1 MYTVNILNNG
11 EWVAPG
17 TVIYLHAFGR
27 HDPVKI
33 VQNFYLVRGRGH
45 TILIDTGIDNLE
57 DYLTEEQERSF
68 VSAPSR
74 TTEELLRDA
83 GVALEDVDMLIL
95 THLHF
100 DHYINA
106 RLFPNARI
114 IINRREWH
122 YNLSPENKR
131 YAPQVGFPREVF
143 GWLVDE
149 AWERLQLVEGEAE
162 VLPGI
167 RVIWTGGHSPGHQ
180 IVTVETT
187 QGTVIIPGDEI
198 YMYENL
204 EANIP
209 IGYYYSFENVVAA
222 MDLIRG
228 MEAIVLPAHD
238 PKVHERYP
246 SLQIGNQRVP

>member
-1 MYTVNILNNG
+1 MFMYTVSILNNG

-33 VQNFYLVRGRGH
+33 VQNFYLVQGGGNK
-45 TILIDTGIDNLE
+45 ILIDTGIDNLE
-57 DYLTEEQERSF
+57 GYLTEEQERCF

-74 TTEELLRDA
+74 STEALLREA
-83 GVALEDVDMLIL
+83 GVAPEDVDTLIL

-114 IINRREWH
+114 IINRREWL
-122 YNLSPENKR
+122 YSLMPENKR
-131 YAPQVGFPREVF
+131 YAPRAGFPREVF
-143 GWLVDE
+143 GWLANE
-149 AWERLQLVEGEAE
+149 AWERLTLVDGEVE

-180 IVTVETT
+180 IVTVKTE

-204 EANIP
+204 EADIP
-209 IGYYYSFENVVAA
+209 IGYFYNFENVVAA
-222 MDLIRG
+222 MELIRE
-228 MEAIVLPAHD
+228 MNAIVLPAHD
-238 PKVHERYP
+238 PKVAERHP
-246 SLQIGNQRVP
+246 SLRIG